1 MSGTKDVKSK
11 RSHLHVQKCSC
22 LCKLIL
28 LISVSFFLKDII
40 HAVFIVFSFS
50 SNEPREMPEVAGAS
64 EFEETQNQISLHE
77 SEKCESQVN
86 IMSTVKTVG

>member
-1 MSGTKDVKSK
+1 
-11 RSHLHVQKCSC
+11 
-22 LCKLIL
+22 
-28 LISVSFFLKDII
+28 
-40 HAVFIVFSFS
+40 
-50 SNEPREMPEVAGAS
+50 MPEVAGAS